1 MVNIILILIYNF
13 FFFEFKLKNN
23 ILYVI
28 NYFCVRK
35 RKENNIFRFYIVI

>member
-13 FFFEFKLKNN
+13 FFFEFKLINN

-28 NYFCVRK
+28 NYFVLG
-35 RKENNIFRFYIVI
+35 KEKKIIYLGFIL